1 MTNEKKLTL
10 AEQNRLRTTEKVIEA
25 LEKLK
30 KGKDPITIKSVSEKA
45 NISRKTIYNR
55 PDLKAMIEETQS
67 LQSDLNSPKREEHKP
82 KGSSQAEQIKRLREK
97 NKQLVEDKK
106 MVLEQNMILTK
117 EVTKLLNR
125 ISDLEESLYSQ
136 ANLKIVSIPQ
146 KNNGGMKD
154 V

>member
-25 LEKLK
+25 LETLK

-67 LQSDLNSPKREEHKP
+67 LQSDLNSSKREERKP

-97 NKQLVEDKK
+97 NKELVEDKK
-106 MVLEQNMILTK
+106 MILEQNVILTK
-117 EVTKLLNR
+117 KVTDLQNR
-125 ISDLEESLYSQ
+125 IADLEDKLYSQ
-136 ANLKIVSIPQ
+136 ANLKVVNLPH
-146 KNNGGMKD
+146 K
-154 V
+154 

>member
-67 LQSDLNSPKREEHKP
+67 LQSDLNSSKREERKP

-97 NKQLVEDKK
+97 NKELVEDKK
-106 MVLEQNMILTK
+106 MILEQNVILTK
-117 EVTKLLNR
+117 KVTDLQNR
-125 ISDLEESLYSQ
+125 IADLEDKLYSQ
-136 ANLKIVSIPQ
+136 ANLKVVNLPH
-146 KNNGGMKD
+146 K
-154 V
+154 

>member
-25 LEKLK
+25 LETLK

-67 LQSDLNSPKREEHKP
+67 LQSDLNSPKKEKRKP
-82 KGSSQAEQIKRLREK
+82 KGSSQAEQIRRLREK
-97 NKQLVEDKK
+97 NKQLVEEKK
-106 MVLEQNMILTK
+106 MILEQNMLLTK
-117 EVTKLLNR
+117 DITKLENR
-125 ISDLEESLYSQ
+125 LTDLEERLFSQ
-136 ANLKIVSIPQ
+136 ASLKVVNISP
-146 KNNGGMKD
+146 KK
-154 V
+154 

>member
-55 PDLKAMIEETQS
+55 PDLKAMIEETLS
-67 LQSDLNSPKREEHKP
+67 LQSDLNSSKREERKP

-97 NKQLVEDKK
+97 NKELVEDKK
-106 MVLEQNMILTK
+106 MILEQNVILTK
-117 EVTKLLNR
+117 KVTDLQNR
-125 ISDLEESLYSQ
+125 IADLEDKLYSQ
-136 ANLKIVSIPQ
+136 ANLKVVNLPH
-146 KNNGGMKD
+146 K
-154 V
+154 

>member
-67 LQSDLNSPKREEHKP
+67 LQSDLNSSKREERKP

-97 NKQLVEDKK
+97 NKELVEDKK
-106 MVLEQNMILTK
+106 MILEQNAILTK
-117 EVTKLLNR
+117 KVTDLQNR
-125 ISDLEESLYSQ
+125 IADLEDKLYSQ
-136 ANLKIVSIPQ
+136 ANLKVVNLPH
-146 KNNGGMKD
+146 K
-154 V
+154 

>member
-67 LQSDLNSPKREEHKP
+67 LQSDLNSSKREERKP

-97 NKQLVEDKK
+97 NKELVEDKK
-106 MVLEQNMILTK
+106 MILEQNVILTK
-117 EVTKLLNR
+117 KVTDLQNR
-125 ISDLEESLYSQ
+125 IADLEDKLYSQ
-136 ANLKIVSIPQ
+136 ANLNVVNSPIK
-146 KNNGGMKD
+146 
-154 V
+154 

>member
-10 AEQNRLRTTEKVIEA
+10 AEQNRLRTTEKVLEA

-55 PDLKAMIEETQS
+55 PDLKAMIEETQL
-67 LQSDLNSPKREEHKP
+67 LQSDLNSSKREERKP

-97 NKQLVEDKK
+97 NKELVEDKK
-106 MVLEQNMILTK
+106 MILEQNAILTK
-117 EVTKLLNR
+117 KVTDLQNR
-125 ISDLEESLYSQ
+125 IADLEDKLYSQ
-136 ANLKIVSIPQ
+136 ANLKVVNLPH
-146 KNNGGMKD
+146 K
-154 V
+154 